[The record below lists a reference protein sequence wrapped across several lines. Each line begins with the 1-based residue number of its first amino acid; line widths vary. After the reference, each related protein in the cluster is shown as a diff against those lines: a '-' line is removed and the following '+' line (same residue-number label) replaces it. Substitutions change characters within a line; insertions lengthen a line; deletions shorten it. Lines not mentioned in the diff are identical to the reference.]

1 MKNKHLVHHHES
13 AKIYRHYYK
22 PSFSIVRLIKSV
34 LAVIISGTS
43 PAAANHY
50 RRHWT
55 FFTNPY
61 YTKKGLTDGEALFL
75 L

>member
-50 RRHWT
+50 RRHWS
-55 FFTNPY
+55 F
-61 YTKKGLTDGEALFL
+61 FL